1 MALNLNNYLRR
12 ILFHGKPKVDHDTL
26 VILHKKHLQTV
37 PFENLDIPLGRKI
50 ELNLEKLER
59 KIVSNLRGGFCY
71 ELNGLFY
78 ALLKEI
84 GFEVKMIS
92 ARVFGDEKIGQEF
105 DHMALVVSLD
115 EDWLVDV
122 GFGDNFLEPIRM
134 ELGLKQKDPGG
145 YFVIK
150 EHDSTYLRLEASKDD
165 LAYTPKYLFS
175 LAERQL
181 EDYAGMCEYHQT
193 SLESSFTR
201 ERKCTLATETG
212 RVTIRDNNFIQTV
225 DGRIKN
231 RKIANDEEFRQILK
245 EYFQI
250 EIM

>member
-12 ILFHGKPKVDHDTL
+12 ISFHGQLKVDQRTL
-26 VILHKKHLQTV
+26 GLLHRKHLQAV
-37 PFENLDIPLGRKI
+37 PFENPDIPLGRKI

-145 YFVIK
+145 FFIIR
-150 EHDSTYLRLEASKDD
+150 EHDAKYLRLEASKDD
-165 LAYTPKYLFS
+165 LNYVPKYLFS

-201 ERKCTLATETG
+201 ERKCTLATEKG
-212 RVTIRDNNFIQTV
+212 SVTIRDNHFIETIAGQKIF
-225 DGRIKN
+225 RE
-231 RKIANDEEFRQILK
+231 IANDEEFRQILK